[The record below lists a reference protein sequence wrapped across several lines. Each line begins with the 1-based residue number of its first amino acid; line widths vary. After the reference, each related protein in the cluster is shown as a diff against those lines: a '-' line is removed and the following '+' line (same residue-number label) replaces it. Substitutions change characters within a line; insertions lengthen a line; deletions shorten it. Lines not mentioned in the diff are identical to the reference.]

1 MPQSLMKATFG
12 CEAFTS
18 CSMLIEG
25 HFFVHPLRDAHLLQD
40 NLCTV
45 EAQDENLSHVLH
57 LSLGTKLFCGIFIV
71 CTFIMLKLGKWSHCW
86 RPK

>member
-1 MPQSLMKATFG
+1 MPQSLMKVTFG

-18 CSMLIEG
+18 CCMLIEG

-45 EAQDENLSHVLH
+45 EAQDENLSCPSSVPWG
-57 LSLGTKLFCGIFIV
+57 LSCSVAYLLFAPSLC
-71 CTFIMLKLGKWSHCW
+71 
-86 RPK
+86 